1 MVVQKA
7 KYFTPNPPISDWW
20 LRVKFARDF
29 HKTPNLIG
37 DKREIKTS
45 LVIKPAAAAALLTSP
60 PIPAPK
66 RSKFR
71 ANKYNDACIR
81 HDRDLESNP
90 SVTHAVTWE
99 TITQKLAYLLLNF
112 LLLVLWQWESLS
124 KNVSTRLQ
132 LIENTFIESE
142 SKILVSSW
150 LHVCGNHQNGR
161 TRGRIKADCVSCYT
175 ALSVLCTRNHKSDV
189 III

>member
-1 MVVQKA
+1 MVVQRRKIFSA
-7 KYFTPNPPISDWW
+7 RTSSISDWW

-29 HKTPNLIG
+29 HKTSNLIG

-45 LVIKPAAAAALLTSP
+45 LVIKPAQLTSP
-60 PIPAPK
+60 PIRAPE

-81 HDRDLESNP
+81 YDRDLESNP

-99 TITQKLAYLLLNF
+99 TITQKLAYLLLKF
-112 LLLVLWQWESLS
+112 FFAARFVTVGVSLS

-150 LHVCGNHQNGR
+150 LHVCGNHQNER
-161 TRGRIKADCVSCYT
+161 TRGRIKADCVCCYT
-175 ALSVLCTRNHKSDV
+175 ALSCQFCVPE
-189 III
+189 IIKAM